1 MPGEHAR
8 LSPSSAEGPQAV
20 HSRLY
25 RSRGPA
31 KEHNCVGCGNLARD
45 WAYQYSDLDEVET
58 PEGRKYSISMEHY
71 SPMCRRC
78 HIRFDEVKE
87 PRIKESKIEA
97 ALAVPAQVRRK
108 AGEMFAKKRRD
119 DPDFRAEMESAHL
132 IACKAGGAATANRLK
147 NDPEF
152 RAKKT
157 AALKEAALVRYR
169 CTSCGYVSN
178 AGTVG
183 RHLKRTNHT
192 GKEKLNAR

>member
-1 MPGEHAR
+1 MPDEHAR
-8 LSPSSAEGPQAV
+8 LSPSASEGPQAV

-31 KEHNCVGCGNLARD
+31 KEHNCVECGNQARD
-45 WAYQYSDLDEVET
+45 WAYQYSDPNEVDT

-78 HIRFDEVKE
+78 HIRFDEMKE

-97 ALAVPAQVRRK
+97 VRAVPTQARRE
-108 AGEMFAKKRRD
+108 AGEIFAKKRRD
-119 DPDFRAEMESAHL
+119 DPNFRAEMERIHL
-132 IACKAGGAATANRLK
+132 IAAKAGGSALSNRFK

-152 RAKKT
+152 RVKRT
-157 AALKEAALVRYR
+157 TALKEAALVRYR

-183 RHLKRTNHT
+183 RHLKKTNHS
-192 GKEKLNAR
+192 GKEKLNA